1 MKKAFIIIATII
13 LATMFTVSVSAANL
27 SKDEVLNAYST
38 AIEEGNYFN
47 STDVFFV
54 TTVNEQPIFQTY
66 DGTVYYGNYI
76 FNDSILSIEEIVK
89 QYENALNAGEY
100 YTTDASQHTVNL
112 NGVEC
117 HQKMDGTFVYD
128 GRVLIENIEE
138 FTGYNV
144 LKNYIGEFYIYQIRT
159 GNYIESLGKMNYVVM
174 TDTYALCYVN
184 TDGNLICG
192 GEVIYNCVATMDDTF
207 TATIIYQQYGTAVTV
222 DSDFIYVYHFGE
234 IVDIINIHTGGH
246 PRG

>member
-13 LATMFTVSVSAANL
+13 LAVLATIPAYAAEINSEEIIAEYDQLVAQGNYFHHKDMFFATIIDGEVAYQDITGSVWYNDDIIVRELVSVSLILESYETALAN
-27 SKDEVLNAYST
+27 
-38 AIEEGNYFN
+38 
-47 STDVFFV
+47 
-54 TTVNEQPIFQTY
+54 
-66 DGTVYYGNYI
+66 
-76 FNDSILSIEEIVK
+76 
-89 QYENALNAGEY
+89 GEY
-100 YTTDASQHTVNL
+100 FTTDASQHTVNI

-128 GRVLIENIEE
+128 GRVLIENVEE

-174 TDTYALCYVN
+174 TDTYDLCYVN